1 MYVQNIITMSNNP
14 KQHFWSTN
22 QISTASKSLDTNVDP
37 IIRRLL
43 LLGKLRQ
50 PTTTANNN
58 NTQHLVGIEI
68 ERLKQVK
75 QLLILLRRSLDDI
88 HDNTIDSDKENTA
101 PSNCI
106 VKILNQLNG
115 VSVPLFN
122 ILQQQQQHNSN
133 NKHRKQPILQSA
145 NYACMEESALTLA
158 TVWKIR
164 QRVVNKRDETSLGSI
179 KSLVFPSLVSCA
191 IALSTLQ
198 ISNEKKNEPEPVD
211 NTCQDEKKSSEG
223 SIQNDQALDHG
234 EDTAKAILLC
244 MQSFFDIDDAAGKQ
258 DGQDLAKEVGS
269 AMGGALVA
277 RLVQGCLSLL
287 PQGTLNKDSD
297 DDKIHR
303 KDNTA
308 LQLEALKTLQTLIQG
323 IPFEGL
329 WRSILPGC
337 FAGLY
342 RTSLSQLRYSSASSS
357 YKVASSSVQVLLLLL
372 KQSLSSKSSTDK
384 SDNRKDGNESSIQ
397 SITASLMAAVQSTN
411 PKVEDA
417 SADKFP
423 SQLKN
428 EVNKRLVGPISVLLS
443 LLPTNRSW
451 DVRRSGLYLCQLM
464 MVETRSVWTASN
476 IKTLERKA
484 LEYCLMMLGD
494 DNVEVSRTSRDVLGS
509 YKTHLGASS
518 WKRQLSK
525 TIVPTILELV
535 ESLPAFAK
543 SGREADVTNHLRLI
557 DGYLVISFRG
567 MTDDFDIEECLIEK
581 RKSDAG
587 SALSCSEAVEVVKR
601 SFSGKIEFVS
611 LSLYQSILSDIN
623 SCLYHHTS
631 LVLFTPDIETIT
643 CSPMVEIDSNSS
655 KMTLYNNIENNNSR
669 YRFLYL
675 QDETVDAARK
685 TVHLFAKVLGAKR
698 CAFVID
704 AYCSDMFQACSRLC
718 SDKLLTNVGLDR
730 RLQWCGQCVFMAELL
745 RGMSVPP
752 KLSSRSTLHVFSS
765 LASAVLPVIVSEPL
779 WTLQTTSG
787 IRSSH
792 DGTGLD
798 DQAQS
803 VSIMNHNA
811 ILVSLLMGVIH
822 QFTHIIG
829 GENIQ
834 LLLPT
839 ILVPLLERS
848 SPIGNHSFVQSAAVG
863 LLQDIT
869 VSIGYNDIS
878 SLLASNFDYLIDAI
892 SLRMTKNS
900 REMQVPMERSLV
912 GVVDVILQS
921 IVYHGSPDKGKGGE
935 PLTAGHV
942 SMVKNLLTCLL
953 NHFDRQQHTANV
965 LSTFDMARVFLSM
978 NTFMDSAIDSYI
990 QQSCINHTHK
1000 TSDNEEEETDDWFQR
1015 LDAELNV
1022 DSAAY
1027 YASEEDDN
1035 TDNGMFSE
1043 QEDIDNVA
1051 DDNSPPVD
1059 TGTDDQE
1066 KTDFLQEISSI
1077 NSTLSRCCYLLCYDD
1092 LRIQVV
1098 CCETILSGF
1107 QSLGKIGLFRRKSK
1121 GDAANN
1127 PLLPA
1132 IGEFWPSI
1140 KARLQ
1145 SASRSL
1151 VSVNTLSR
1159 SDLSLRHTMA
1169 TDQDQG
1175 PSRTGL
1181 EVLISKLLLIISEL
1195 CTSSDGFFTDRYQ
1208 NDVYPIITKLTHDI
1222 LPRDINS
1229 MGALSKQKQT
1239 NLILPILSSFKS
1251 TFESSCRYGLASLI
1265 PSAGTMLFPL
1275 LSREDEIGDEAINT
1289 LKIMLNVDSDSL
1301 WRGLH
1306 TLSRRPF
1313 PVNPISGR
1321 QQAISISGTPTLT
1334 VSKKRDCDLILAQK
1348 ACELLDY
1355 IEHLPEQ
1362 EIQ

>member
-1 MYVQNIITMSNNP
+1 
-14 KQHFWSTN
+14 
-22 QISTASKSLDTNVDP
+22 
-37 IIRRLL
+37 
-43 LLGKLRQ
+43 
-50 PTTTANNN
+50 
-58 NTQHLVGIEI
+58 
-68 ERLKQVK
+68 
-75 QLLILLRRSLDDI
+75 
-88 HDNTIDSDKENTA
+88 
-101 PSNCI
+101 
-106 VKILNQLNG
+106 
-115 VSVPLFN
+115 
-122 ILQQQQQHNSN
+122 
-133 NKHRKQPILQSA
+133 
-145 NYACMEESALTLA
+145 
-158 TVWKIR
+158 
-164 QRVVNKRDETSLGSI
+164 
-179 KSLVFPSLVSCA
+179 
-191 IALSTLQ
+191 
-198 ISNEKKNEPEPVD
+198 
-211 NTCQDEKKSSEG
+211 
-223 SIQNDQALDHG
+223 
-234 EDTAKAILLC
+234 
-244 MQSFFDIDDAAGKQ
+244 
-258 DGQDLAKEVGS
+258 
-269 AMGGALVA
+269 
-277 RLVQGCLSLL
+277 
-287 PQGTLNKDSD
+287 
-297 DDKIHR
+297 
-303 KDNTA
+303 
-308 LQLEALKTLQTLIQG
+308 
-323 IPFEGL
+323 
-329 WRSILPGC
+329 
-337 FAGLY
+337 
-342 RTSLSQLRYSSASSS
+342 
-357 YKVASSSVQVLLLLL
+357 
-372 KQSLSSKSSTDK
+372 
-384 SDNRKDGNESSIQ
+384 
-397 SITASLMAAVQSTN
+397 
-411 PKVEDA
+411 
-417 SADKFP
+417 
-423 SQLKN
+423 
-428 EVNKRLVGPISVLLS
+428 
-443 LLPTNRSW
+443 
-451 DVRRSGLYLCQLM
+451 
-464 MVETRSVWTASN
+464 
-476 IKTLERKA
+476 
-484 LEYCLMMLGD
+484 
-494 DNVEVSRTSRDVLGS
+494 
-509 YKTHLGASS
+509 
-518 WKRQLSK
+518 
-525 TIVPTILELV
+525 
-535 ESLPAFAK
+535 
-543 SGREADVTNHLRLI
+543 
-557 DGYLVISFRG
+557 
-567 MTDDFDIEECLIEK
+567 
-581 RKSDAG
+581 
-587 SALSCSEAVEVVKR
+587 
-601 SFSGKIEFVS
+601 
-611 LSLYQSILSDIN
+611 
-623 SCLYHHTS
+623 
-631 LVLFTPDIETIT
+631 
-643 CSPMVEIDSNSS
+643 MVEIDSDSN
-655 KMTLYNNIENNNSR
+655 KMTLYNTENNNSR
-669 YRFLYL
+669 YRFLYIR
-675 QDETVDAARK
+675 DETVDAAQK
-685 TVHLFAKVLGAKR
+685 TVQLFARVLGAKR

-704 AYCSDMFQACSRLC
+704 ACCSDMFQACSRLC
-718 SDKLLTNVGLDR
+718 SDELLTNGGLDR

-745 RGMSVPP
+745 RGMSGTP

-787 IRSSH
+787 NRRGS
-792 DGTGLD
+792 TGLD
-798 DQAQS
+798 EQAHS
-803 VSIMNHNA
+803 ATIMNHNA

-822 QFTHIIG
+822 QFIHIIG

-839 ILVPLLERS
+839 ILFPLLERS

-869 VSIGYNDIS
+869 ASIGYNDIS

-921 IVYHGSPDKGKGGE
+921 IVYHGSPDKVEDGE

-942 SMVKNLLTCLL
+942 SMVKNLLNCLL
-953 NHFDRQQHTANV
+953 NHFDRQQHTADI
-965 LSTFDMARVFLSM
+965 LSTFDMAKVFLSM

-990 QQSCINHTHK
+990 QRNSCIDPTHK
-1000 TSDNEEEETDDWFQR
+1000 TSDNEEEETDDCFQR

-1027 YASEEDDN
+1027 YAEEEDAGA
-1035 TDNGMFSE
+1035 DNGMFSE
-1043 QEDIDNVA
+1043 QEDIDNAA
-1051 DDNSPPVD
+1051 DDAPPVD
-1059 TGTDDQE
+1059 TDTDDQE
-1066 KTDFLQEISSI
+1066 ETDFLQEISSF
-1077 NSTLSRCCYLLCYDD
+1077 NSILSRCCYLLCYDD

-1107 QSLGKIGLFRRKSK
+1107 QSLGKIGLFRRQSK
-1121 GDAANN
+1121 GEAANN